1 MRFAGGEKEGRQV
14 SDGVR
19 EREAV
24 SGTNGGASSY
34 KWTMLGIV
42 TLTYFLAQGVRQV
55 YSALSPQI
63 GLDFAL
69 SDTQVGFVASTFT
82 LVFGVVLLFS
92 GLAADFF
99 RRKWMIVVGTCL
111 FSLGIL
117 GVGFAGGL
125 TALVLGYGIANAFG
139 QAMLPPSNSS
149 LISQFHVETR
159 GTAFAVY
166 QAGIYAGSIICC
178 VVAGY
183 LADLGP
189 GGWKT
194 AFVLFGA
201 IGVVWAVVAALTL
214 RDTQQEPQSLPLNT
228 QHSSLNTASSKPT
241 LREALSAF
249 FSKRTAIVL
258 MLALGCYFYLL
269 YGYKQ
274 WSPKLFMTTFGLS
287 KTAAAF
293 HSSFW
298 FYLGAVAGVFLGGL
312 ASDRLKARRPGV
324 RLEVEV
330 VAILLAIPFLLLT
343 AQAGTLVLMIAAV
356 ILFGFATG
364 VYDSNLYAALM
375 EVVNPRYRAVATGI
389 FGCGGCVFG
398 AFGPG
403 VMGWMNDHF
412 TMHASFASLAGF
424 ALVGAILI
432 SFARFRYFNHDKV

>member
-1 MRFAGGEKEGRQV
+1 MNVKRP
-14 SDGVR
+14 D
-19 EREAV
+19 
-24 SGTNGGASSY
+24 Y

-69 SDTQVGFVASTFT
+69 TDTQVGCVASTFT

-99 RRKWMIVVGTCL
+99 RRKWMIVIGTFL

-125 TALVLGYGIANAFG
+125 AALVLGYGIANAFG

-166 QAGIYAGSIICC
+166 QAGIYSGSIICC
-178 VVAGY
+178 VAAGF
-183 LADLGP
+183 LSDLGP
-189 GGWKT
+189 GAWKY

-201 IGVVWAVVAALTL
+201 IGIAWAFVAAFALRDTPPVTDGEDVVAA
-214 RDTQQEPQSLPLNT
+214 
-228 QHSSLNTASSKPT
+228 KPT
-241 LREALSAF
+241 LREAFAAF
-249 FSKRTAIVL
+249 FSKPTAITL

-274 WSPKLFMTTFGLS
+274 WVPKLLRTSFEMS
-287 KTAAAF
+287 DASMAF

-298 FYLGAVAGVFLGGL
+298 FYLGAVGGVFLGGL
-312 ASDRLKARRPGV
+312 VSDRLKTRRVAV
-324 RLEVEV
+324 RLEVEI

-343 AQAGTLVLMIAAV
+343 AHAGSFLLMVTAIF
-356 ILFGFATG
+356 LFGFTTG

-375 EVVNPRYRAVATGI
+375 DVINPRYRAVATGL

-412 TMHASFASLAGF
+412 TIRTSFASLAVF
-424 ALVGAILI
+424 ALVGAALI
-432 SFARFRYFNHDKV
+432 FFARLRFFARDKVEFC

>member
-1 MRFAGGEKEGRQV
+1 MKRI
-14 SDGVR
+14 D
-19 EREAV
+19 
-24 SGTNGGASSY
+24 Y

-69 SDTQVGFVASTFT
+69 SDTQVGCVVSTFT

-99 RRKWMIVVGTCL
+99 RRKWMIVCGTFL

-125 TALVLGYGIANAFG
+125 AALVLGYGIANAFG

-178 VVAGY
+178 VAAGF
-183 LADLGP
+183 LSDLGP
-189 GGWKT
+189 GAWKY
-194 AFVLFGA
+194 AFILFGVL
-201 IGVVWAVVAALTL
+201 GVAWAGVAALKL
-214 RDTQQEPQSLPLNT
+214 RDTQQSVPSAPSPT
-228 QHSSLNTASSKPT
+228 GADKPT
-241 LREALSAF
+241 LREAFAAF
-249 FSKRTAIVL
+249 FSKPTAIAL

-274 WSPKLFMTTFGLS
+274 WVPKLLRTSFEMS
-287 KTAAAF
+287 DASMAF

-298 FYLGAVAGVFLGGL
+298 FYLGAVGGVFLGGL
-312 ASDRLKARRPGV
+312 VSDRLKARRAGV
-324 RLEVEV
+324 RLEIEI

-343 AQAGTLVLMIAAV
+343 AQAGSFPLMIAA
-356 ILFGFATG
+356 IFLFGFTTG

-375 EVVNPRYRAVATGI
+375 DVVNPRYRAVATGL

-412 TMHASFASLAGF
+412 TIRASFASLAVF
-424 ALVGAILI
+424 ALLGATLI
-432 SFARFRYFNHDKV
+432 SVARLRFFARDQVASDLV

>member
-1 MRFAGGEKEGRQV
+1 MKRLP
-14 SDGVR
+14 
-19 EREAV
+19 
-24 SGTNGGASSY
+24 Y
-34 KWTMLGIV
+34 KWGMLLIV

-55 YSALSPQI
+55 YCAVSPQI
-63 GLDFAL
+63 GLDFAF
-69 SDTQVGFVASTFT
+69 SDTQIGVVASTFT

-99 RRKWMIVVGTCL
+99 RRKWMIVLGTCL
-111 FSLGIL
+111 FSVGIL

-194 AFVLFGA
+194 AFILFGA
-201 IGVVWAVVAALTL
+201 IGVIWAAVAALAL
-214 RDTQQEPQSLPLNT
+214 KDTPPVADD
-228 QHSSLNTASSKPT
+228 TAVVVSKPT
-241 LREALSAF
+241 LREALYAF
-249 FSKRTAIVL
+249 FSKRTAIML

-312 ASDRLKARRPGV
+312 ASDRLKVRRPGV

-330 VAILLAIPFLLLT
+330 IAILLAIPFLLLT
-343 AQAGTLVLMIAAV
+343 AKAGTLVLMIAAV
-356 ILFGFATG
+356 FLFGFATG

-412 TMHASFASLAGF
+412 TMQASFASLSGF
-424 ALVGAILI
+424 ALVGAII
-432 SFARFRYFNHDKV
+432 ICFARLRYFNRDKV